1 MNLLTLY
8 FKLSA
13 SRTTCYS
20 RLREPERVWRY
31 IRLDKIVKAVSA
43 DKEVHRLS
51 PGTSTLRGQRETELS
66 VTESEK
72 E

>member
-1 MNLLTLY
+1 MEIHKTGQD
-8 FKLSA
+8 
-13 SRTTCYS
+13 CQ
-20 RLREPERVWRY
+20 
-31 IRLDKIVKAVSA
+31 AVSA